1 MEIQEQRQGA
11 VTILKPVGALIDPES
26 RLFKEPALDTLT
38 KSMGRIMID
47 ASAIPFVDS
56 SGVEALVDITD
67 QLAQSGRALKLC
79 AANDTLKEVIALV
92 GWSHAFEYFGDVNAG
107 VRSFL

>member
-11 VTILKPVGALIDPES
+11 VTILKPMGALIDPES
-26 RLFKEPALDTLT
+26 RLFKEQALETLT

-79 AANDTLKEVIALV
+79 AANDTLKEVISLV

>member
-11 VTILKPVGALIDPES
+11 VTILKPMGALIEPES
-26 RLFKEPALDTLT
+26 RLFKEQALEQLT

-79 AANDTLKEVIALV
+79 AANDTLKEVISLV